1 MTTIDRDADVRLQR
15 SDDAELGRVG
25 DVAAALVPAIEEF
38 WRYRERDAAGQRR
51 PEWLA
56 RLDGPLPEAGA
67 GLDAVL
73 TDLADVVIPNGS
85 RVGEPGWSGFIT
97 TGPTTSGLAALMAAA
112 GAGGQRYMVQAFN
125 SLERIGLEWLAE
137 LCRIPHG
144 MQGVLSSGG
153 STANLLALGAARQ
166 SAFEGLGV
174 DVSQDGLPAGVT
186 GRVYTSLQAN
196 HTIQR
201 STAVLGLGRAAT
213 RLIPLDAQQRIDVTA
228 LREAMA
234 EDKRLG
240 ILPIA
245 VVGIAGT
252 TDTGAIDPLAEMAE
266 VAREYGAWFHVDG
279 AYGLVAAASDVLAPF
294 FTGLE
299 HADSVIVDPHKWL
312 ATGLGCAATYVRDA
326 GLLLRAFAQGE
337 AAYLEGSF
345 SSGENDAVVQFDSI
359 GAPYADMGVE
369 LSAPSR
375 GVMIWAVL
383 RELGRAGVAAR
394 VERHCGFAQHVAQR
408 AREHPRLELL
418 LEPQLSVACFRYA
431 AADHVNAEILQR
443 LRRTTAS
450 IPTSTVVGGRFAIRP
465 CFINPRTELGH
476 VDELVDHVIRI
487 GDELT

>member
-1 MTTIDRDADVRLQR
+1 MTTTRRDSEV
-15 SDDAELGRVG
+15 AELARV
-25 DVAAALVPAIEEF
+25 DEVAAALIPAIERF
-38 WRYRERDAAGQRR
+38 WRYGERDRAQLRR

-56 RLDGPLPEAGA
+56 RLDGALPSDGA

-73 TDLADVVIPNGS
+73 ADLAEVVIPNGS
-85 RVGEPGWSGFIT
+85 RVGEPGWSGFVT
-97 TGPTTSGLAALMAAA
+97 TGPTTAGFAALLAAA

-125 SLERIGLEWLAE
+125 SLERIGLQWLAE
-137 LCRIPHG
+137 LCRIPEG

-153 STANLLALGAARQ
+153 STANLVALGAARQ
-166 SAFEGLGV
+166 AAFERIGV
-174 DVSQDGLPAGVT
+174 DVSQDGLPPGWT
-186 GRVYTSLQAN
+186 GRVYASEQAH
-196 HTIQR
+196 HTIHR
-201 STAVLGLGRAAT
+201 STAVLGLGRSAT
-213 RLIPLDAQQRIDVTA
+213 RLIPVDAQQRIDVAA
-228 LREAMA
+228 LRSALA
-234 EDKRLG
+234 EDRSAG
-240 ILPIA
+240 ITPIA

-252 TDTGAIDPLAEMAE
+252 TDTGAVDPLAEVAE

-279 AYGLVAAASDVLAPF
+279 AYGLVAAASDVLAPMF
-294 FTGLE
+294 SGLE

-326 GLLLRAFAQGE
+326 GVLLRAFAQGE
-337 AAYLEGSF
+337 AAYLEGAF
-345 SSGENDAVVQFDSI
+345 SSGEEDAVVQFDSL
-359 GAPYADMGVE
+359 GVPYADMGVE

-375 GVMIWAVL
+375 GVMVWAVL

-394 VERHCGFAQHVAQR
+394 VERHSGFAQHIAAR

-431 AADHVNAEILQR
+431 ADDHVNAEILQR

-465 CFINPRTELGH
+465 CFINPRTELRH
-476 VDELVDHVIRI
+476 VDELVDNVIRI